1 MSTPSAK
8 AGDAGA
14 ARKERQQVKEAQKR
28 ADERRRTWRRRLR
41 RGVRIGLVVLIAG
54 GAVGGA
60 VAWFWSRGELPPTS
74 MANHVEVN
82 PPGHILT
89 EPMPIPIQ
97 KHMLEH
103 ADGIHG
109 GPQGVIIQYNCK
121 KFSCPGKLV
130 ENLTLVA
137 RRYPSS
143 VYLAPNYTM
152 DARIAL
158 TREGQILVLEQYDPE
173 KIERFINR

>member
-1 MSTPSAK
+1 MTTPSAETT
-8 AGDAGA
+8 GVGA
-14 ARKERQQVKEAQKR
+14 SRKERQHRKDTQKR
-28 ADERRRTWRRRLR
+28 MDERRRTWRRRLR
-41 RGVRIGLVVLIAG
+41 RGSRIALVVLVLG
-54 GAVGGA
+54 GAVGGGA
-60 VAWFWSRGELPPTS
+60 AWFWSRGELPPTS

-109 GPQGVIIQYNCK
+109 GPQGVIIQYNCR
-121 KFSCPGKLV
+121 KFSCPGNMV

-137 RRYPSS
+137 QRYPSF
-143 VYLAPNYTM
+143 VYLAPNHTM

-158 TREGQILVLEQYDPE
+158 TREGQILVLDQYDPE
-173 KIERFINR
+173 RIQRFINR

>member
-1 MSTPSAK
+1 MSIPSAK
-8 AGDAGA
+8 DVDAGA
-14 ARKERQQVKEAQKR
+14 SRKERLQLKEAQKR
-28 ADERRRTWRRRLR
+28 ADERRRIWRRRLR
-41 RGVRIGLVVLIAG
+41 RGGRIALMVLVLGGVIGG
-54 GAVGGA
+54 GAT
-60 VAWFWSRGELPPTS
+60 WFWSRGELPPTS
-74 MANHVEVN
+74 MANHVEAN

-103 ADGIHG
+103 ADGVHR

-121 KFSCPGKLV
+121 KFSCPGDLV
-130 ENLTLVA
+130 ENLTMVA
-137 RRYPSS
+137 RRYPSF

-152 DARIAL
+152 DVRIAL

-173 KIERFINR
+173 RIQRFINR

>member
-1 MSTPSAK
+1 MTTPSAEV
-8 AGDAGA
+8 AGA
-14 ARKERQQVKEAQKR
+14 GASRKERQHRKDAQKR
-28 ADERRRTWRRRLR
+28 MDERRRTWRRRLR
-41 RGVRIGLVVLIAG
+41 RGSRIALVVLVLG
-54 GAVGGA
+54 GAVGGGA
-60 VAWFWSRGELPPTS
+60 AWFWSRGELPPTS
-74 MANHVEVN
+74 MANHVEEN
-82 PPGHILT
+82 PRGHILT

-109 GPQGVIIQYNCK
+109 GPQGVIIQYNCR
-121 KFSCPGKLV
+121 KFSCPGDLV

-137 RRYPSS
+137 RRYPSF

-158 TREGQILVLEQYDPE
+158 TREGQILVLDQYDAE
-173 KIERFINR
+173 RIQRFINR